1 MSVRDSIRRA
11 ARKVDTA
18 ADGEAST
25 ALDLWHQAE
34 LAKIEF
40 EGTKRRLAN
49 KQAAHEA
56 AIAAEE
62 RVLQSCRRQAALYGA
77 IQTREAARRAA
88 LSEMAR
94 AAHDRDLANIAT
106 RMGLQHGC

>member
-18 ADGEAST
+18 TNGDASM
-25 ALDLWHQAE
+25 ALDLRHQAE

-56 AIAAEE
+56 AIAAEQ
-62 RVLQSCRRQAALYGA
+62 RVLTSYRKQAALHAA
-77 IQTREAARRAA
+77 IQKREAARRAA
-88 LSEMAR
+88 LSEMEHAKHQR
-94 AAHDRDLANIAT
+94 ELASIAAG
-106 RMGLQHGC
+106 MGLRHGC